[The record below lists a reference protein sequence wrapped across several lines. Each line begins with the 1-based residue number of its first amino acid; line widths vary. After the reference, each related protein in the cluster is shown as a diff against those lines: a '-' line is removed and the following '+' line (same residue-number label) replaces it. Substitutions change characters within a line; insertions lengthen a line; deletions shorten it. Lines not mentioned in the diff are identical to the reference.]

1 MPIRVL
7 SPDVVAKIAAG
18 EVVERPAS
26 VVKEL
31 VENCLDAGAT
41 DISVEV
47 RAGGVAMIRVA
58 DNGSG
63 IPAGEATLAFRR
75 HATNKISGLR
85 DLDNIRSFG
94 FRGEALASVA
104 AVAQV
109 ELLTQAAGE
118 DTGIYLVMKDGIIA
132 ERVSRARAT
141 GTTITVRNL
150 FSSVPARLKFLKSA
164 PTENSHIANVIN
176 QYALAFPEVKFGLF
190 LESKLSLKT
199 PGSGS
204 LRDAV
209 AVVHGTELAQAMLEA
224 GTPGDADAAAVK
236 VSGLISPPSISR
248 GNQTYISFFI
258 NRRWVRSRALNYAV
272 EEAYKGLLMTGKHPV
287 AVLNITVP
295 FPEVDVN
302 VHPTKMEVR
311 FRDEHAIF
319 AVVQKAVRQT
329 LMRQAPVPQIAVK
342 GAAPAPESPSGQISW
357 ESLSA
362 NAPPGNDGVAK
373 SMPLKDGKPAAA
385 VRNLPILRV
394 LGQLS
399 NAYVIAEGPEG
410 LYLIDQHAAHERVLY
425 EQLKAQKEC
434 QEVSAQGM
442 LEPVTVELS
451 VKQDEVFKEKGQA
464 LAGFGFTLEPFG
476 ERSYL
481 VRGVPAVIKDKNIA
495 ETVTG
500 VIDALAEGKAEAA
513 WDEVIA
519 VSLACHGAVKAGQTL
534 NDEEMRGLVR
544 LLETATSPRTCPH
557 GRPTMLHLSS
567 GKLEREFGR
576 R

>member
-41 DISVEV
+41 DVSVEA

-63 IPAGEATLAFRR
+63 IPAAEATLAFRR

-109 ELLTQAAGE
+109 ELLTQAASE
-118 DTGIYLVMKDGIIA
+118 ETGIYLVMRDGIIA

-164 PTENSHIANVIN
+164 PTENSHIGNVIN

-209 AVVHGTELAQAMLEA
+209 AVVHGTELAQAMLET
-224 GTPGDADAAAVK
+224 GTPGDAEAAALR

-248 GNQTYISFFI
+248 ANQTYISFFI

-311 FRDEHAIF
+311 FRDEHAVF
-319 AVVQKAVRQT
+319 AAVQKAVRQT
-329 LMRQAPVPQIAVK
+329 LIRQAPVPQIEVK
-342 GAAPAPESPSGQISW
+342 TSASAQEPPSGQISW

-362 NAPPGNDGVAK
+362 NAPPGNESAAK
-373 SMPLKDGKPAAA
+373 PMPLKDGKPVPT

-434 QEVSAQGM
+434 QDVSGQGM

-451 VKQDEVFKEKGQA
+451 AKQDEGFKEKGQA

-534 NDEEMRGLVR
+534 NDEEMRGLIR
-544 LLETATSPRTCPH
+544 LLETARSPRTCPH